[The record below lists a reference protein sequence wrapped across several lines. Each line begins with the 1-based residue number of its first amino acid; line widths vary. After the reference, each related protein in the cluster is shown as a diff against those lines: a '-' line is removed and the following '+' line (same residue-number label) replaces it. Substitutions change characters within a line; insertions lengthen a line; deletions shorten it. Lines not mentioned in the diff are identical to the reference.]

1 MLLNV
6 VYSSFPFSMYER
18 KVYHFSGKVM
28 EKIRSFMRIRKFY
41 FLLSFPRERSICFR
55 GVLSCSILFYP
66 VHFGLYYNSLHTKLS
81 IKTHYYNLWFRST

>member
-41 FLLSFPRERSICFR
+41 FLLSFPRERLVSFR
-55 GVLSCSILFYP
+55 GVLPCFLPSVWVFIF
-66 VHFGLYYNSLHTKLS
+66 VQHSLS
-81 IKTHYYNLWFRST
+81 EIS